1 MPSLQASLWIW
12 EWREWQYLLAWF
24 SLLQYYVSNIVLT
37 ERCTMTEAAQNGYCI
52 SLFHGFVSAVLPTS
66 WNVTCRYGVPPRTE
80 TYGFNQLQ
88 LVWQWLWAV
97 SSKQPSKAT
106 GHPKR
111 TEMMVKIF
119 MECLR
124 MQFSSWVNW
133 SQGRNFFD
141 LLLLSLGGSRAA
153 WMLSLTTKSQN
164 KDRCPWAWRSIGA
177 VSN

>member
-1 MPSLQASLWIW
+1 MNHALIASFTLDLGVKGVTI
-12 EWREWQYLLAWF
+12 LAWF

-37 ERCTMTEAAQNGYCI
+37 ERCRMTEAAQNCI

-111 TEMMVKIF
+111 TEMIRWNFLPESIGHRGVIF
-119 MECLR
+119 
-124 MQFSSWVNW
+124 
-133 SQGRNFFD
+133 
-141 LLLLSLGGSRAA
+141 
-153 WMLSLTTKSQN
+153 LTCYC
-164 KDRCPWAWRSIGA
+164 CPLVEAEQPGCWAWPPKGKTKIA
-177 VSN
+177 VLEPGGP